1 MKENNY
7 ISVLDGLLRAKI
19 YLWMIG
25 VLFYV
30 KSIYVVKFFLL
41 AGIFLMGVSI
51 LCASAINEKN
61 WITYLDDQFLCLLY
75 LSYLLYPGRLCRF
88 GHTDGRNIGS
98 RSKSGKW
105 NSFDVIY
112 CGVLGSGSSDSR
124 HIRYFFILVLNRFG
138 SSK

>member
-1 MKENNY
+1 M
-7 ISVLDGLLRAKI
+7 DGLLRAKI

-51 LCASAINEKN
+51 LCSFCYKQKKLDNF
-61 WITYLDDQFLCLLY
+61 LDDQFLCLLY

-124 HIRYFFILVLNRFG
+124 HIRYFLF
-138 SSK
+138 SSE

>member
-30 KSIYVVKFFLL
+30 KSIYVVEFFS
-41 AGIFLMGVSI
+41 AGWNI
-51 LCASAINEKN
+51 LDGSQHIVRFCYKQKKLDNF
-61 WITYLDDQFLCLLY
+61 LDDQFLCLLY

-124 HIRYFFILVLNRFG
+124 HIRYFLF
-138 SSK
+138 SSE